1 MLSTSGC
8 VVSAVSSITGLLTIT
23 YTSIHGKK
31 RAEIRKSQWSILFVF
46 AYFCAGMGGASERF
60 SFVYLRWYDY
70 NGHQCA
76 NRTCGVRS
84 TEPIAVSTQC
94 NADT

>member
-46 AYFCAGMGGASERF
+46 AYFCAGMGELVNVFRLFICGGMTIMDANVQIERAAYRVQ
-60 SFVYLRWYDY
+60 SPLL
-70 NGHQCA
+70 
-76 NRTCGVRS
+76 
-84 TEPIAVSTQC
+84 
-94 NADT
+94 